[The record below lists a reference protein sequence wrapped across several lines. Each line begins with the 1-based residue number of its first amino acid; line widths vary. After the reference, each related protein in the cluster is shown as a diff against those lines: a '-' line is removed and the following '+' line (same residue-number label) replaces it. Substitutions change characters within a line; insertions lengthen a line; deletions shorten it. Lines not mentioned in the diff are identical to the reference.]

1 LWGSKRVIPQLKPRI
16 PWPMRLIS
24 WLAPSLGL
32 AMLLGGGFFWFIRD
46 HAAFHVVAV
55 RVYGAEH
62 VPQAELIQ
70 LAQIAGG
77 TSLLRINVE
86 RVRTQIMQHPWIREA
101 LVRRV
106 YPNELEVIVYERH
119 PMAIL
124 ESGNGYLI
132 DGEGY
137 LLSQAIPA
145 EAANLPRLVARLSH
159 TAALG
164 ERLTDP
170 AIHAGLRLLHQAHDS
185 PFFRDTVIS
194 HIDIINAERFLVRTP
209 RGKLIVGHSLVG
221 IDQKLAFFPV
231 LDEALRSRARRAE
244 YVDVSVENQIIVKTT
259 ARTIQGAGRLQRK
272 GGDSGQVQ

>member
-1 LWGSKRVIPQLKPRI
+1 
-16 PWPMRLIS
+16 MRLIS
-24 WLAPSLGL
+24 WLAPSLVL
-32 AMLLGGGFFWFIRD
+32 AILVGGSLFWFIRD

-55 RVYGAEH
+55 RVYGAER

-70 LAQIAGG
+70 LTQITRG

-86 RVRTQIMQHPWIREA
+86 HIRRRIRQHRWIREA

-106 YPNELEVIVYERH
+106 YPNELEVIVYERR

-137 LLSQAIPA
+137 LLSQATPA
-145 EAANLPRLVARLSH
+145 EAASLPRLVARLSH
-159 TAALG
+159 TPSLG

-170 AIHAGLRLLHQAHDS
+170 AIHAGLRLLEQAHDS
-185 PFFRDTVIS
+185 SFFRDTVIT

-209 RGKLIVGHSLVG
+209 RGRLIVGDSLVG
-221 IDQKLAFFPV
+221 IDKKLGFFPAI
-231 LDEALRSRARRAE
+231 DEALRSRARRLE
-244 YVDVSVENQIIVKTT
+244 YVDFSVENQIIVKTT
-259 ARTIQGAGRLQRK
+259 ARTTQGAGRLQRK

>member
-1 LWGSKRVIPQLKPRI
+1 LWGSQRVIPQARPRI
-16 PWPMRLIS
+16 PWPMRLLC
-24 WLAPSLGL
+24 WLALSLGL
-32 AMLLGGGFFWFIRD
+32 AMLVGGGLFWFIRD
-46 HAAFHVVAV
+46 HTAFHIVAV
-55 RVYGAEH
+55 RVYGAER

-86 RVRTQIMQHPWIREA
+86 GVRTQIMQHPWVREA

-106 YPNELEVIVYERH
+106 YPNELEIIVYERR
-119 PMAIL
+119 PTAIL
-124 ESGNGYLI
+124 ESESEFLI
-132 DGEGY
+132 DGDGY
-137 LLSQAIPA
+137 LLSQATPA

-170 AIHAGLRLLHQAHDS
+170 AINAGLRLLHQAHDS
-185 PFFRDTVIS
+185 LFFRDTVIT
-194 HIDIINAERFLVRTP
+194 HIDIINAGRFLVRTP
-209 RGKLIVGHSLVG
+209 RGKLIVGDNLVG
-221 IDQKLAFFPV
+221 IDQKLEFFPI

-244 YVDVSVENQIIVKTT
+244 YVDVSFGNQIIVKTT
-259 ARTIQGAGRLQRK
+259 ARTTPGAGRLQRK